1 MTLKEARAALTKAQ
15 IEEAKCY
22 RLWKR
27 QPNPT
32 TYDRYKK
39 ASHATGDAIT
49 VWADLRDKEKTND

>member
-1 MTLKEARAALTKAQ
+1 MTLEEAQAALTAAQ
-15 IEEAKCY
+15 LEEGLRY

-49 VWADLRDKEKTND
+49 AWADMKEKTDA